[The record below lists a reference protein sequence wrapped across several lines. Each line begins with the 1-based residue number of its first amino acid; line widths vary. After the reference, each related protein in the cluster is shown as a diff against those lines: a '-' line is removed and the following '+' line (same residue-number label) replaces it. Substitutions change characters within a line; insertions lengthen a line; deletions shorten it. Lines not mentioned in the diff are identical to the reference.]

1 MGEHLVTFVVDG
13 LVCSLPMETVERVV
27 AMPAIPPLPGAYP
40 RVLWVIDLHGSPCL
54 VITLRRLLGLREA
67 LIQPEQHLLI
77 VKAGQRIC
85 AVGVDQ
91 ALDVASGDVLTVPG
105 DRRGGEL
112 IQGLSPSGGLLNLV
126 LDSAHLLDAAPL
138 APGRARE
145 LPGATPRP
153 RHPSQP

>member
-1 MGEHLVTFVVDG
+1 VGQHLVTFVIDG
-13 LVCSLPMETVERVV
+13 LVCSLPMEQVEQVV
-27 AMPAIPPLPGAYP
+27 AMPAITPLPGADP
-40 RVLWVIDLHGSPCL
+40 QVLGVVDLHGSPCL
-54 VITLRRLLGLREA
+54 VINLRRLLGLREA
-67 LIQPEQHLLI
+67 PAQPEQHLLI

-91 ALDVASGDVLTVPG
+91 ALDVAAGDVLTVPG

-138 APGRARE
+138 APGRARKLAAAAE
-145 LPGATPRP
+145 IAA
-153 RHPSQP
+153 

>member
-13 LVCSLPMETVERVV
+13 LVCSLPMEQVEQVV
-27 AMPAIPPLPGAYP
+27 AMPAITPLPGADP
-40 RVLWVIDLHGSPCL
+40 RVLGVIDLHGSPCL
-54 VITLRRLLGLREA
+54 VINLRRLLGLREA

-91 ALDVASGDVLTVPG
+91 ALDVAAGEGLTVPG

-126 LDSAHLLDAAPL
+126 LDSAHLLDAAPP
-138 APGRARE
+138 APGRDPA
-145 LPGATPRP
+145 LAGSTAHPGTP
-153 RHPSQP
+153 ST